1 MQDEPGFLD
10 DSYVGTKWSYEFHQ
24 RMDRNRV
31 RDYVKYKF
39 LAYDKVD
46 QMSDD
51 GYSLERMEGALADKA
66 NVAFVSEPLEIS
78 RISDPVVPQHP
89 QIFDQ
94 GSDQLNV
101 EDFGLNYIKL
111 RTNFPKEKFFVYNDS
126 YHPGWRVYVDG
137 KRNKLYRA
145 NMAFKGIWLEPG
157 PHHVVFRYGHPE
169 IYLGLVLYF
178 MAFFIFT
185 AVRLCKR
192 S

>member
-1 MQDEPGFLD
+1 
-10 DSYVGTKWSYEFHQ
+10 
-24 RMDRNRV
+24 MDRNRV